1 VSDAATD
8 GPSVADTGTVDG
20 AGSVDASEA
29 IAAYAPHGTRLAGL
43 TTLQRRLS
51 GAPTIGALLARAAV
65 EGSSACGFE
74 RGVILAV
81 SEGRLSPAGMDA
93 MDDPACDELR
103 RRSLTVSI
111 PLTPATEEVEVIR
124 RAEGQRPGRTPTTSL
139 LTEEFELR
147 EYALA
152 AIVPESRALAL
163 LVVDREDPPV
173 TVEDIGSVEL
183 FAHLLS
189 VAVERVVLKLRMSE
203 LSTEF
208 RHLTASAH
216 ALIKEAL
223 EAPVGL
229 TTDYGHGPV
238 FTAAGS
244 EPALSGGLTELL
256 SDREREI
263 ATLMV
268 RGRSNREIGEELHLS
283 PETIK
288 AHVARL
294 VRKLGASNRVE
305 AVATYV
311 SMARESDL

>member
-1 VSDAATD
+1 MTEAEVVEHYAEGAARL
-8 GPSVADTGTVDG
+8 GSLTV
-20 AGSVDASEA
+20 
-29 IAAYAPHGTRLAGL
+29 
-43 TTLQRRLS
+43 LQRRLNGS
-51 GAPTIGALLARAAV
+51 PTLGTLLARAAA
-65 EGSSACGFE
+65 EGSKICGFE
-74 RGVILAV
+74 RGVVLGV
-81 SEGRLSPAGMDA
+81 MEGRLIASGMDA
-93 MDDPACDELR
+93 VEDPACDELR
-103 RRSLTVSI
+103 RRSLAISI
-111 PLTPATEEVEVIR
+111 PLTSGCEETEVIR
-124 RAEGQRPGRTPTTSL
+124 RAEGQRPGRSVTSSQL
-139 LTEEFELR
+139 QSELGLR

-152 AIVPESRALAL
+152 AIVPESRAVAL
-163 LVVDREDPPV
+163 LAVDRAKPAVTEEDL
-173 TVEDIGSVEL
+173 GAVEL
-183 FAHLLS
+183 FAHLLA
-189 VAVERVVLKLRMSE
+189 VAVERVVLRLRMSE

-238 FTAAGS
+238 FTAAGRD
-244 EPALSGGLTELL
+244 PGLAGGLNELL

-263 ATLMV
+263 AALMV

-311 SMARESDL
+311 SMARDGDL

>member
-1 VSDAATD
+1 MEDPPFAEPGTTD
-8 GPSVADTGTVDG
+8 GDG
-20 AGSVDASEA
+20 NVDASEA
-29 IAAYAPHGTRLAGL
+29 IADYAPRAARFAGL
-43 TTLQRRLS
+43 TSLQRRLN
-51 GAPTIGALLARAAV
+51 GAPNIGVLLARAAV
-65 EGSSACGFE
+65 EGSRACGFE
-74 RGVILAV
+74 RGVVLAV

-93 MDDPACDELR
+93 VEDPACDELR

-111 PLTPATEEVEVIR
+111 PLTPASEEVEVIR

-139 LTEEFELR
+139 LQEEFALR

-163 LVVDREDPPV
+163 LVVDRADPPV
-173 TVEDIGSVEL
+173 TDEDMGALEL

-189 VAVERVVLKLRMSE
+189 VAVERVVLRLRMSE

-238 FTAAGS
+238 FTTAGQ
-244 EPALSGGLTELL
+244 EHALSGGLTELL